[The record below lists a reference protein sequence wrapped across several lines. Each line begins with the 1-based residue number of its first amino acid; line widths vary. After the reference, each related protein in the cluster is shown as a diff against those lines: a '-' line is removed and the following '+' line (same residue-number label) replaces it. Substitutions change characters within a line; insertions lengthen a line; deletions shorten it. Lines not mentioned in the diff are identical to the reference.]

1 MIKMELILGY
11 SQREVEQMVKR
22 LTSVDIRK
30 QARELL
36 ESKVALYSKK
46 YANKMLV
53 NYSNF

>member
-1 MIKMELILGY
+1 MELILGY

-30 QARELL
+30 QARSLL